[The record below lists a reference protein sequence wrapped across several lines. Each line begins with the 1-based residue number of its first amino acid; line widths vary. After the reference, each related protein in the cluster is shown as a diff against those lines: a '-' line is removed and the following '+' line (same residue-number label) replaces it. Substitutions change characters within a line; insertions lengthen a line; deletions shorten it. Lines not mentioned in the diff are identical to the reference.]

1 MFQELH
7 PQEHVQLYCA
17 EQHCLDTLVSFPANV
32 MSNPLFCIGK
42 CRTNFKKIPL
52 FFIFQVYSCALL
64 LNSFIPRF
72 FLFLFFRYIL
82 VLSQPSVWHENK
94 VLVFLFFARMKASF
108 SIDSFIVIDSYV
120 NTKHFNM
127 ILLSNC
133 LWVLVWASVCVFSAL
148 LCACFNSFSPIYALL
163 TKKMQV

>member
-1 MFQELH
+1 MWCPTHFFALGSAGQILKKF
-7 PQEHVQLYCA
+7 LYFSFFRYI
-17 EQHCLDTLVSFPANV
+17 LV
-32 MSNPLFCIGK
+32 L
-42 CRTNFKKIPL
+42 
-52 FFIFQVYSCALL
+52 SCGTVLYL
-64 LNSFIPRF
+64 VC

-163 TKKMQV
+163 TKKNAGLTFTHPGVVPGSPPNWFFLNFFPFNF